1 VLYAVAELLV
11 KNCSGALCDCDD
23 IYT

>member
-11 KNCSGALCDCDD
+11 KSCSGALCDCDD